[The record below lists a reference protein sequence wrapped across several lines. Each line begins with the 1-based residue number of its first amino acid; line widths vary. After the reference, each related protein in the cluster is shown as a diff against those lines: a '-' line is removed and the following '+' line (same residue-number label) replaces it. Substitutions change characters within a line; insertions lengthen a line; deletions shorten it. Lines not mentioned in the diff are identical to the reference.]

1 MKSIPVGRYAKR
13 GEDVA
18 HRRIAR
24 SCPRLARLVKDLWQ
38 ALRIAHWHRLYPLQ
52 SDGRHLAASTLALPQ
67 TRANIQSGYPDGPCN
82 QGRSF
87 KPAPL

>member
-24 SCPRLARLVKDLWQ
+24 SCPRLARLVKDLGQ
-38 ALRIAHWHRLYPLQ
+38 ALRIVHSHHLSRLQ
-52 SDGRHLAASTLALPQ
+52 SDSDEKRVVVWSIRSTLED
-67 TRANIQSGYPDGPCN
+67 TRSQLDMG
-82 QGRSF
+82 
-87 KPAPL
+87 

>member
-24 SCPRLARLVKDLWQ
+24 SCPRLARLVKDLGQ
-38 ALRIAHWHRLYPLQ
+38 ALRIVHSHHLSRLQ
-52 SDGRHLAASTLALPQ
+52 SD
-67 TRANIQSGYPDGPCN
+67 SGGK
-82 QGRSF
+82 GVVVWSIR
-87 KPAPL
+87 